1 MPLPTSNSISSVQD
15 LVKQSPIL
23 GSLFVLSFLNWFLFF
38 AVTMYL
44 HGDALGTFPSRDGF
58 AVESH
63 GRYTPVSE
71 SAWLFSLFYS
81 GTTIL
86 LTPAIWIVSAARFF
100 GSQLRQA
107 KWPTRLAICGFIL
120 VWCVGWY
127 SSIGH
132 SFRRSVEDWQGL
144 KRPNPALERTGATR
158 LSL

>member
-63 GRYTPVSE
+63 GHYTPVSE

-86 LTPAIWIVSAARFF
+86 LTPAIWMVSAARFF
-100 GSQLRQA
+100 GSHLRQA
-107 KWPTRLAICGFIL
+107 
-120 VWCVGWY
+120 
-127 SSIGH
+127 
-132 SFRRSVEDWQGL
+132 
-144 KRPNPALERTGATR
+144 
-158 LSL
+158 